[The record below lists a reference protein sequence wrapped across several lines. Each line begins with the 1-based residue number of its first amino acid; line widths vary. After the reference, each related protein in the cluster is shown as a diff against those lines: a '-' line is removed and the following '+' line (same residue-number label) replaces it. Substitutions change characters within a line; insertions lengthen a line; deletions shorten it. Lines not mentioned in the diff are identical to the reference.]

1 MPGIKRI
8 KRIKL
13 AVAVAAL
20 VLSGDAALA
29 QSEKT
34 GVEKLYVLNCGE
46 GTAGDISRWTPG
58 LNEGKTMDFVD
69 SCYLVKHAKGW
80 FLWDTGIADA
90 VAAMPNGLAP
100 ADPKAVTWRRPKTL
114 AAQLEQLGLK
124 PDDVKMMA
132 VSHTHPDHTGNVELF
147 PQAMLYVQKAEYDWP
162 GANNEPRFKPSH
174 PVELLAGDKDV
185 FGDGSVTILSTP
197 GHTPGHQSLLVKL
210 PKTGAV
216 VLSGDAVHFRDNW
229 DNRRV
234 PSMNANKDQ
243 SAASMQKI
251 ADTLSKE
258 KAQLWINHDKSQRD
272 SQKMSPEFYD

>member
-1 MPGIKRI
+1 MMPRI
-8 KRIKL
+8 KFAL
-13 AVAVAAL
+13 AVAAL
-20 VLSGDAALA
+20 ALSGHAAVA
-29 QSEKT
+29 QSEKS

-58 LNEGKTMDFVD
+58 LNEGKSMDFVD
-69 SCYLVKHAKGW
+69 SCYLIKHSSKGW

-90 VAAMPNGLAP
+90 VAAMPNGLVP

-124 PDDVKMMA
+124 PDDVKAMA

-185 FGDGSVTILSTP
+185 FGDGSLTILSTP

-210 PKTGAV
+210 PKTGAL
-216 VLSGDAVHFRDNW
+216 VLSGDAVHFKDNW

-251 ADTLSKE
+251 ADTLTKE
-258 KAQLWINHDKSQRD
+258 KAQLWINHDKAQRD
-272 SQKMSPEFYD
+272 SQKMAPEFYD